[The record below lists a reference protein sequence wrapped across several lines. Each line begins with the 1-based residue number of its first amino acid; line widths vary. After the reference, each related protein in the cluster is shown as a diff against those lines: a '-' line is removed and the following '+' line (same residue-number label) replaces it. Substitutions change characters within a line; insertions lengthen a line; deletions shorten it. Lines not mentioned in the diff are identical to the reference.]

1 MKKILLFT
9 CVIFLSLTTELFAQP
24 INLTTTNILATSADL
39 NWDASPCG
47 GNVTLHYKVL
57 GTSWAGTAVN
67 PALSPFALTGLNP
80 NTSYQWRVKCSGTSN
95 WSSIENFSTG
105 LTGCTDALACNYD
118 SAATIDDG
126 SCTMPGCT
134 NTSAANYD
142 PSAGCDDGSC
152 IIPTIATAFISQPI
166 LCNGGF
172 ATDEMQI
179 DVNQTAPATV
189 YSCVV
194 GQLFSNGYFLSYL
207 STNQTTTASLN
218 LQGFNPNVDYC
229 VRIVDS
235 AAYYSGND
243 IGFGGSAS
251 GTSTV
256 GVYDEFCSINFSEPA
271 QLVATTSVVA
281 SNQCAGDCIAA
292 EDLIISGGTG
302 PFSFTL
308 NGGTPIVLPAGD
320 STYSFTGLCAGTYD
334 IIVTDANGCSTSP
347 STTTFIIAPIASIS
361 PTGSVSV
368 FNLNGYHV
376 SCNGAN
382 DGSITANASGGTGT
396 FTYSIDGINFQSN
409 ALFSG
414 LIAGNYTITYKDAN
428 NCTATE
434 AHTLNEPPALSG
446 TANITQV
453 VDCFGAST
461 GAITFDVD
469 VTQPGVPPYQYS
481 TDNGSNYQS
490 SNVFSNLSGNITYD
504 VMIEDNNG
512 CQYTSSIYLAEPA
525 QIIYSPILS
534 NYNGFEIT
542 CNGAADGSIDFGTP
556 IGGTAPLEYS
566 IDNGS
571 SYLPALIFTSL
582 VAGSYDL
589 IIRDSNLCIEPIT
602 VVLEEPGIF
611 TIPATV
617 TNPISCYED
626 DNGSVTISPANAV
639 GQVTY
644 TFEGTPQ
651 TDSIFTGLEGDITNP
666 TPYVIDATDDN
677 GCIAQ
682 ETVSLSEPTDFVY
695 SPLTSTDEYC
705 LQSNGTASINVT
717 SGGTGG
723 YSYSWN
729 DGQTSATATGLIAGN
744 YHVTVTDGN
753 GCTLIENIYVGTDIG
768 FTVSFTTVEP
778 CLGPN
783 SGSATVF
790 ATGTSP
796 YTYQWLDVNGDTII
810 GATLAT
816 IDNIPVGT
824 YSVVVEDATTCQVTG
839 VLDVNIPAN
848 PIQID
853 SIIIFENSCFGINDA
868 QIEILASGGQ
878 SPYSYSST
886 GGLNIQ
892 INPVFSNLSPGS
904 YTIWAID
911 ANGCYA
917 DSIIPLTY
925 PDQLVIDST
934 VFTNISCF
942 GEDDGAIQDIIFTGG
957 TAPFEYSINGVTFQS
972 YPLFND
978 LEPGW
983 HTVEIFDI
991 NNGVNGITCAT
1002 SDQILITEPTPLNA
1016 TLTPSDW
1023 NNYQVLCNGGHSGY
1037 LDVTASGGTLPYY
1050 TIFNQFYTSPNF
1062 TVNGTT
1068 LDTAFFSLNS
1078 VYIYSWDSNANILDS
1093 TITDSLT
1100 ILHFNDANNPT
1111 NPTDT
1116 LYAFESGFWNMEFD
1130 SVGTIIDSTYLYA
1143 DSTWLLSYYYLSA
1156 IDTAFGANSQ
1166 MTGFPQG
1173 NHTFVVE
1180 DANGCAHTETIM
1192 YNEPTPI
1199 DILFSPTH
1207 VSCVAWSDGAVTA
1220 LVSGGVGT
1228 ATSYT
1233 YLWDNGAT
1241 TYSIDNLSAGTYS
1254 ITVTDIHGCSSLGT
1268 VDIFDNNALS
1278 VGPASVVNVG
1288 CFGECDG
1295 EITLTVNGGVPF
1307 TGSTLYNY
1315 QWNDYLNQTTNPAV
1329 GLCADSVSNTQEYIC
1344 VITDAQGCELIDTVS
1359 ITQNNE
1365 LIVQSEIIDAI
1376 SCFGEADGK
1385 IKATVTGGNPVY
1397 NYTWSNGI
1405 TDLNTN
1411 NITSQLS
1418 GLEVGSYIVEV
1429 EDNNGCK
1436 DTAVIYLYQPDSLQV
1451 TITDI
1456 DIDCFAGGTGSI
1468 EALANGGTPHLGIPP
1483 QYEYT
1488 WLNESGTTISTVM
1501 VDNDMNAEITG
1512 LVPGFYTVKVVDLNG
1527 CTVISESVSITEPS
1541 DGLEMS
1547 VDYFDEACDI
1557 SAYATVYPVGGTPPY
1572 LYDWGTGNGPA
1583 NNSTQNLVA
1592 GSNTA
1597 YTVTLIDD
1605 NDCEITEEIFV
1616 SGYQNVFMPGF
1627 LDAVGPYTIC
1637 LGQDIDIDIDER
1649 EGLTYTWSDGV
1660 ITGDRNIYTD
1670 SILAYDSTITTTY
1683 TLTIKDNANCSQD
1696 VEVVVTYSADVDP
1709 EPLSDP
1715 SVDVGD
1721 FPVVLS
1727 GESIEIYSDN
1737 NNCSEYNWT
1746 WSLDTVSEKSVTVSP
1761 QESGWYYVDVKDFDG
1776 CVGYDS
1782 IYVVVGVKPYEAIT
1796 PNDDGYN
1803 DTWTPLDIVSYKD
1816 ALVQVFNRWGGL
1828 VFESKGGDSYNPW
1841 DGQNQGKELAV
1852 GTYYY
1857 IIDLNTGDAPQ
1868 TGPITIIR

>member
-9 CVIFLSLTTELFAQP
+9 GVIFLSLTTELFAQP

-39 NWDASPCG
+39 NWDASPCS

-57 GTSWAGTAVN
+57 GTNWPGTSVN
-67 PALSPFALTGLNP
+67 PALSPFPLTGLNS

-95 WSSIENFSTG
+95 WSTIENFSTG

-172 ATDEMQI
+172 TTDEMQI

-207 STNQTTTASLN
+207 STNQTTTTSLN

-256 GVYDEFCSINFSEPA
+256 GIYDEFCSINFSEPA
-271 QLVATTSVVA
+271 LLVATTSVVA
-281 SNQCAGDCIAA
+281 SNQCADDCIAA

-302 PFSFTL
+302 PFSFSV

-334 IIVTDANGCSTSP
+334 IIVTDANGCATSP
-347 STTTFIIAPIASIS
+347 STTTFNIS
-361 PTGSVSV
+361 PISPIVPAGFMSTP
-368 FNLNGYHV
+368 NLNYNLDCFGDN
-376 SCNGAN
+376 NGT
-382 DGSITANASGGTGT
+382 ITANASGGTGT
-396 FTYSIDGINFQSN
+396 FTYSIDGITFQSN

-414 LIAGNYTITYKDAN
+414 LSAGTDTITYKDAN
-428 NCTATE
+428 GCIETE
-434 AHTLNEPPALSG
+434 QLTLNEPPNLSG
-446 TANITQV
+446 IANITQV

-461 GAITFDVD
+461 GEITFDVD

-481 TDNGSNYQS
+481 IDNGSNYQL
-490 SNVFSNLSGNITYD
+490 SNVFSNLTGNITYD

-512 CQYTSSIYLAEPA
+512 CQYTSSIDLAEPA
-525 QIIYSPILS
+525 QIIYLPILS

-677 GCIAQ
+677 GCIVQ
-682 ETVSLSEPTDFVY
+682 DSISLSEPTIFTFTTNSSLD
-695 SPLTSTDEYC
+695 YC
-705 LQSNGTASINVT
+705 IQSNGTAEINVT
-717 SGGTGG
+717 GGGTGIG
-723 YSYSWN
+723 TYSYLWS
-729 DGQTSATATGLIAGN
+729 DGQTTALADSLASGI
-744 YHVTVTDGN
+744 YSVIVTDTN
-753 GCTLIENIYVGTDIG
+753 LCTFSASDTVAEDLG
-768 FTVSFTTVEP
+768 FTISFSTVDP

-783 SGSATVF
+783 SGSATVS

-796 YTYQWLDVNGDTII
+796 YTYQWLDINGDTII
-810 GATLAT
+810 GETLAT
-816 IDNIPVGT
+816 IDSISVGT
-824 YSVVVEDATTCQVTG
+824 YSVLVKDNTTCVVTG
-839 VLDVNIPAN
+839 TVAIIAPVN

-853 SIIIFENSCFGINDA
+853 SLIIIENSCFGINDA

-878 SPYSYSST
+878 SPYSYSNT

-892 INPVFSNLSPGS
+892 TNPVFSNLSPGS
-904 YTIWAID
+904 FTIWAID
-911 ANGCYA
+911 ANGCFA
-917 DSIIPLTY
+917 DSIIQLTY

-957 TAPFEYSINGVTFQS
+957 TAPFEYTIDGGVPPQS

-983 HTVEIFDI
+983 HTVEIVDI
-991 NNGVNGITCAT
+991 NNGVNGITCET
-1002 SDQILITEPTPLNA
+1002 SDLIYISEPTLLNA
-1016 TLTPSDW
+1016 VLTPSDW
-1023 NNYQVLCNGGHSGY
+1023 NNYQVLCNGGNSGY
-1037 LDVTASGGTLPYY
+1037 LDVTASGGTWPYY
-1050 TIFNQFYTSPNF
+1050 TIYN
-1062 TVNGTT
+1062 
-1068 LDTAFFSLNS
+1068 
-1078 VYIYSWDSNANILDS
+1078 
-1093 TITDSLT
+1093 
-1100 ILHFNDANNPT
+1100 
-1111 NPTDT
+1111 TDT
-1116 LYAFESGFWNMEFD
+1116 TFG
-1130 SVGTIIDSTYLYA
+1130 
-1143 DSTWLLSYYYLSA
+1143 SA
-1156 IDTAFGANSQ
+1156 SQ
-1166 MTGFPQG
+1166 ITGLDAG

-1192 YNEPTPI
+1192 YNEPAPI
-1199 DILFSPTH
+1199 DISFSPTH
-1207 VSCVAWSDGAVTA
+1207 VSCVAWSNGAATA
-1220 LVSGGVGT
+1220 IVSGGVGT

-1233 YLWDNGAT
+1233 YQWSDANGIITGAT
-1241 TYSIDNLSAGTYS
+1241 TYSIDNLSAGTYP
-1254 ITVTDIHGCSSLGT
+1254 ITVTDIHGCSSLGS

-1278 VGPASVVNVG
+1278 LSPATVTNEG
-1288 CFGECDG
+1288 CYGECDG
-1295 EITLTVNGGVPF
+1295 EILLNVSGGVPF
-1307 TGSTLYNY
+1307 TPPVPTLNTLYNY
-1315 QWNDYLNQTTNPAV
+1315 QWNDYLSQTTNPAV
-1329 GLCADSVSNTQEYIC
+1329 GLCVDSVTLLTEYIC

-1411 NITSQLS
+1411 NITSQIF

-1429 EDNNGCK
+1429 EDANGCK
-1436 DTAVIYLYQPDSLQV
+1436 DTAAIYLYQPDSLQV

-1468 EALANGGTPHLGIPP
+1468 EALANGGTPFLGIPP

-1488 WLNESGTTISTVM
+1488 WLNESGAIISTVM

-1616 SGYQNVFMPGF
+1616 TGYQNVFMPGF

-1649 EGLTYTWSDGV
+1649 DGLTYTWSDGV
-1660 ITGDRNIYTD
+1660 LAGDRNIYTD
-1670 SILAYDSTITTTY
+1670 TILAFGQTITTTY
-1683 TLTIKDNANCSQD
+1683 TLTIQDNANCSQD

-1709 EPLSDP
+1709 EPASFP
-1715 SVDVGD
+1715 GVEYGD
-1721 FPVVLS
+1721 FPVVLAGDPIDLFS
-1727 GESIEIYSDN
+1727 NNDDIEEYS
-1737 NNCSEYNWT
+1737 WF
-1746 WSLDTVSEKSVTVSP
+1746 WHKDTVVSVSAEITDSP
-1761 QESGWYYVDVKDFDG
+1761 ANSGWYYLLVEDFNG
-1776 CVGYDS
+1776 CLGYDS

-1796 PNDDGYN
+1796 PNGDGYN
-1803 DTWTPLDIVSYKD
+1803 DTWTPLDIESYENS
-1816 ALVQVFNRWGGL
+1816 LVQVFNRWGGL
-1828 VFESKGGDSYNPW
+1828 VFESKGGDSYTNPW
-1841 DGQNQGKELAV
+1841 DGTNEGKELAV

>member
-67 PALSPFALTGLNP
+67 PALSPFALTGLNT

-172 ATDEMQI
+172 TTDEMQI

-194 GQLFSNGYFLSYL
+194 GQLFPSGYFLSYL
-207 STNQTTTASLN
+207 TTNQTTTTSLN

-302 PFSFTL
+302 PFSFSV
-308 NGGTPIVLPAGD
+308 NGAASINLAAGD
-320 STYSFTGLCAGTYD
+320 STYSFTGLCAGQYD
-334 IIVTDANGCSTSP
+334 IVVTDANGCSTSP

-382 DGSITANASGGTGT
+382 DGSITASASGGTGI

-414 LIAGNYTITYKDAN
+414 LSAGTYTITYKDAN
-428 NCTATE
+428 ECIATE
-434 AHTLNEPPALSG
+434 QLTLNEPPNLSG
-446 TANITQV
+446 IANITQV

-461 GAITFDVD
+461 GEITFDVD

-481 TDNGSNYQS
+481 IDNGSNYQL
-490 SNVFSNLSGNITYD
+490 SNVFSNLTGNITYD

-512 CQYTSSIYLAEPA
+512 CQYTSSIDLAEPA

-534 NYNGFEIT
+534 DNNGYEIT
-542 CNGAADGSIDFGTP
+542 CNGAADGSIDFGIP
-556 IGGTAPLEYS
+556 IGGTPPLEYS

-571 SYLPALIFTSL
+571 SYLPASIFTSL

-644 TFEGTPQ
+644 TFEGTQQ
-651 TDSIFTGLEGDITNP
+651 TDSIFAGLEGDITNP

-677 GCIAQ
+677 GCIVQ
-682 ETVSLSEPTDFVY
+682 DSVSLSEPTIFTFTTNSSLD
-695 SPLTSTDEYC
+695 YC
-705 LQSNGTASINVT
+705 IQSNGTAEINVT
-717 SGGTGG
+717 GGGTGIG
-723 YSYSWN
+723 TYSYLWS
-729 DGQTSATATGLIAGN
+729 DGQTTAVADSLASGI
-744 YHVTVTDGN
+744 YSVIVTDAN
-753 GCTLIENIYVGTDIG
+753 LCTLSASDTVAEDLG
-768 FTVSFTTVEP
+768 FTISFSTVDP

-783 SGSATVF
+783 SGSATVS

-796 YTYQWLDVNGDTII
+796 YTYQWLDINGDTII
-810 GATLAT
+810 GETLAT
-816 IDNIPVGT
+816 IDSISVGT
-824 YSVVVEDATTCQVTG
+824 YSVLVKDNTTCVVTG
-839 VLDVNIPAN
+839 TVDIIVPVN

-853 SIIIFENSCFGINDA
+853 SLIIIENSCFGINDA

-878 SPYSYSST
+878 SPYSYSNT

-892 INPVFSNLSPGS
+892 TNPVFSNLSPGS

-911 ANGCYA
+911 ANGCLA

-942 GEDDGAIQDIIFTGG
+942 GQNDGTIQDIIFTGG

-1002 SDQILITEPTPLNA
+1002 SDQILITEPTPLNV

-1023 NNYQVLCNGGHSGY
+1023 NNYQVLCNGGNSGY

-1050 TIFNQFYTSPNF
+1050 TIYN
-1062 TVNGTT
+1062 
-1068 LDTAFFSLNS
+1068 
-1078 VYIYSWDSNANILDS
+1078 
-1093 TITDSLT
+1093 
-1100 ILHFNDANNPT
+1100 
-1111 NPTDT
+1111 TDT
-1116 LYAFESGFWNMEFD
+1116 TFG
-1130 SVGTIIDSTYLYA
+1130 
-1143 DSTWLLSYYYLSA
+1143 SA
-1156 IDTAFGANSQ
+1156 SQ
-1166 MTGFPQG
+1166 ITGLHAG

-1192 YNEPTPI
+1192 YNEPAPI
-1199 DILFSPTH
+1199 DISFSPTH
-1207 VSCVAWSDGAVTA
+1207 VSCVAWSNGAATA
-1220 LVSGGVGT
+1220 IVSGGVGT

-1241 TYSIDNLSAGTYS
+1241 TYSIDGLSAGNYN
-1254 ITVTDIHGCSSLGT
+1254 IEVTDIHGCSSLGS

-1278 VGPASVVNVG
+1278 VAPASVTNVG
-1288 CFGECDG
+1288 CYGECDG
-1295 EITLTVNGGVPF
+1295 EIILNVSGGIQF

-1315 QWNDYLNQTTNPAV
+1315 QWNDYLNQATNPAV
-1329 GLCADSVSNTQEYIC
+1329 GLCADSTSNTAEYIC

-1385 IKATVTGGNPVY
+1385 IKATILGGTPVY
-1397 NYTWSNGI
+1397 NYTWSSGF
-1405 TDLNTN
+1405 TDLN
-1411 NITSQLS
+1411 
-1418 GLEVGSYIVEV
+1418 
-1429 EDNNGCK
+1429 
-1436 DTAVIYLYQPDSLQV
+1436 
-1451 TITDI
+1451 
-1456 DIDCFAGGTGSI
+1456 
-1468 EALANGGTPHLGIPP
+1468 
-1483 QYEYT
+1483 
-1488 WLNESGTTISTVM
+1488 
-1501 VDNDMNAEITG
+1501 
-1512 LVPGFYTVKVVDLNG
+1512 
-1527 CTVISESVSITEPS
+1527 
-1541 DGLEMS
+1541 
-1547 VDYFDEACDI
+1547 
-1557 SAYATVYPVGGTPPY
+1557 
-1572 LYDWGTGNGPA
+1572 
-1583 NNSTQNLVA
+1583 
-1592 GSNTA
+1592 
-1597 YTVTLIDD
+1597 
-1605 NDCEITEEIFV
+1605 
-1616 SGYQNVFMPGF
+1616 
-1627 LDAVGPYTIC
+1627 
-1637 LGQDIDIDIDER
+1637 
-1649 EGLTYTWSDGV
+1649 
-1660 ITGDRNIYTD
+1660 
-1670 SILAYDSTITTTY
+1670 
-1683 TLTIKDNANCSQD
+1683 
-1696 VEVVVTYSADVDP
+1696 
-1709 EPLSDP
+1709 
-1715 SVDVGD
+1715 
-1721 FPVVLS
+1721 
-1727 GESIEIYSDN
+1727 
-1737 NNCSEYNWT
+1737 
-1746 WSLDTVSEKSVTVSP
+1746 
-1761 QESGWYYVDVKDFDG
+1761 
-1776 CVGYDS
+1776 
-1782 IYVVVGVKPYEAIT
+1782 
-1796 PNDDGYN
+1796 
-1803 DTWTPLDIVSYKD
+1803 
-1816 ALVQVFNRWGGL
+1816 
-1828 VFESKGGDSYNPW
+1828 
-1841 DGQNQGKELAV
+1841 
-1852 GTYYY
+1852 
-1857 IIDLNTGDAPQ
+1857 
-1868 TGPITIIR
+1868 

>member
-1 MKKILLFT
+1 MKRILLFT
-9 CVIFLSLTTELFAQP
+9 SVIFLSLTTELFAQHP
-24 INLTTTNILATSADL
+24 TNLQASNITNTSVDL
-39 NWDASPCG
+39 SFDASICSGQVNLKYRITGAATWEPTIN
-47 GNVTLHYKVL
+47 NVSSPYLLSGLVT
-57 GTSWAGTAVN
+57 GTNYEWT
-67 PALSPFALTGLNP
+67 
-80 NTSYQWRVKCSGTSN
+80 VKCSGVSGWQSN
-95 WSSIENFSTG
+95 AAFLTTAPSI
-105 LTGCTDALACNYD
+105 D
-118 SAATIDDG
+118 
-126 SCTMPGCT
+126 
-134 NTSAANYD
+134 
-142 PSAGCDDGSC
+142 
-152 IIPTIATAFISQPI
+152 TAFISQPI

-172 ATDEMQI
+172 STDEMQI
-179 DVNQTAPATV
+179 EVNQTTPATV
-189 YSCVV
+189 YSCVI
-194 GQLFSNGYFLSYL
+194 GQLFNNGYFLSYI
-207 STNQTTTASLN
+207 STNLTTSSTLN
-218 LQGFNPNVDYC
+218 ITGFNPNVDYV
-229 VRIVDS
+229 VRLVDS
-235 AAYYSGND
+235 VAYYNGN
-243 IGFGGSAS
+243 GGSGS
-251 GTSTV
+251 GSSTV
-256 GVYDEFCSINFSEPA
+256 GIYDEFGPINFSEPA
-271 QLVATTSVVA
+271 ELVATTSVVA

-292 EDLIISGGTG
+292 EDLTISGGTG

-320 STYSFTGLCAGTYD
+320 STYSFTGLCAGQYD
-334 IIVTDANGCSTSP
+334 IVVTDANGCSTSP
-347 STTTFIIAPIASIS
+347 STTTFIISPIS
-361 PTGSVSV
+361 PIVPAGSVSV
-368 FNLNGYHV
+368 FNLNGFNV
-376 SCNGAN
+376 SCNGEN

-396 FTYSIDGINFQSN
+396 FTYSIDAINFQSN
-409 ALFSG
+409 ALFPG

-453 VDCFGAST
+453 VDCFWAST

-469 VTQPGVPPYQYS
+469 VTQPGVPSYQYS
-481 TDNGSNYQS
+481 IDNGSNYQS
-490 SNVFSNLSGNITYD
+490 SEVFSNLPGNITYN

-525 QIIYSPILS
+525 QIIYSPVLS
-534 NYNGFEIT
+534 DNNGYEIT
-542 CNGAADGSIDFGTP
+542 CNGEADGSIDFGIP

-571 SYLPALIFTSL
+571 NYSSATLFTSL

-589 IIRDSNLCIEPIT
+589 IIRDANLCTEPIT
-602 VVLEEPGIF
+602 VVLDEPGIF

-617 TNPISCYED
+617 TNPISCFED
-626 DNGSVTISPANAV
+626 CNGAVAINPANAV
-639 GQVTY
+639 GIVVY
-644 TFEGTPQ
+644 TLDAGAQQTTP
-651 TDSIFTGLEGDITNP
+651 SYSGLCGDITNP

-682 ETVSLSEPTDFVY
+682 EIVSLSEPTDFVY

-705 LQSNGTASINVT
+705 LQSNGTALINVT

-744 YHVTVTDGN
+744 YHVTVSDGN
-753 GCTLIENIYVGTDIG
+753 GCILIENISVGTDIG

-790 ATGTSP
+790 ATGMTP
-796 YTYQWLDVNGDTII
+796 YTYQWSDANGII
-810 GATLAT
+810 AGATSST
-816 IDNIPVGT
+816 ISNIPIGT
-824 YSVVVEDATTCQVTG
+824 YSVVVEDATTCQITG
-839 VLDVNIPAN
+839 AVDVNTPAN

-853 SIIIFENSCFGINDA
+853 SLIIIGNSCFGINDA

-878 SPYSYSST
+878 SPYTYSNT
-886 GGLNIQ
+886 GGLNTQ
-892 INPVFSNLSPGS
+892 TNPVFSNLSPGS
-904 YTIWAID
+904 YTIHAID

-917 DSIIPLTY
+917 DSIITLTY

-934 VFTNISCF
+934 VFTHISCF

-1002 SDQILITEPTPLNA
+1002 SDQIFINEPTPLNA

-1023 NNYQVLCNGGHSGY
+1023 NNYQVLCNGGNSGY

-1050 TIFNQFYTSPNF
+1050 TIYN
-1062 TVNGTT
+1062 
-1068 LDTAFFSLNS
+1068 
-1078 VYIYSWDSNANILDS
+1078 
-1093 TITDSLT
+1093 
-1100 ILHFNDANNPT
+1100 
-1111 NPTDT
+1111 
-1116 LYAFESGFWNMEFD
+1116 
-1130 SVGTIIDSTYLYA
+1130 
-1143 DSTWLLSYYYLSA
+1143 
-1156 IDTAFGANSQ
+1156 IDTTFGSASQ
-1166 MTGFPQG
+1166 ITGLGAG

-1192 YNEPTPI
+1192 YNEPDPI
-1199 DILFSPTH
+1199 DISFSPTH
-1207 VSCVAWSDGAVTA
+1207 VSCVAWSDGAATA
-1220 LVSGGVGT
+1220 IVSGGVGT

-1233 YLWDNGAT
+1233 YLWNTGAT
-1241 TYSIDNLSAGTYS
+1241 TYSIDNLSAGYYS
-1254 ITVTDIHGCSSLGT
+1254 IIVSDIHGCSSLDSVY
-1268 VDIFDNNALS
+1268 VDSDSALS
-1278 VGPASVVNVG
+1278 LSPAIIMDAG

-1307 TGSTLYNY
+1307 TGSTPYNY

-1329 GLCADSVSNTQEYIC
+1329 GLCVDSTSNNTEYTCI
-1344 VITDAQGCELIDTVS
+1344 ITDAQGCELIFTDSVQ
-1359 ITQNNE
+1359 QNPE
-1365 LIVQSEIIDAI
+1365 LTVQSEIIDAI

-1411 NITSQLS
+1411 NITSQIF
-1418 GLEVGSYIVEV
+1418 GIEVGSYIVEV
-1429 EDNNGCK
+1429 EDANGCK
-1436 DTAVIYLYQPDSLQV
+1436 DTAAIYLYQPDSLQV

-1468 EALANGGTPHLGIPP
+1468 EALANGGTPFLGIPP

-1488 WLNESGTTISTVM
+1488 WLNESGAIISTVM

-1512 LVPGFYTVKVVDLNG
+1512 LVPGFYKVKVVDLNG

-1583 NNSTQNLVA
+1583 NNSTQNLDA

-1597 YTVTLIDD
+1597 YTITLIDD
-1605 NDCEITEEIFV
+1605 NDCEISEDIIV
-1616 SGYQNVFMPGF
+1616 DGYQNVFMPGF
-1627 LDAVGPYTIC
+1627 LDAIEPDTIC

-1649 EGLTYTWSDGV
+1649 DGLTYTWSDGV
-1660 ITGDRNIYTD
+1660 LGGDRNIYTD
-1670 SILAYDSTITTTY
+1670 TILAYDSTITITY
-1683 TLTIKDNANCSQD
+1683 TLTIQDNANCSQD

-1709 EPLSDP
+1709 EPASNP
-1715 SVDVGD
+1715 GVEHGKY
-1721 FPVVLS
+1721 PVVVS
-1727 GESIEIYSDN
+1727 GESIMIYSDN
-1737 NNCSEYNWT
+1737 NNCAEWT
-1746 WSLDTVSEKSVTVSP
+1746 WAWSVDTINQQLVTVSP

-1796 PNDDGYN
+1796 PNGDEKN
-1803 DTWTPLDIVSYKD
+1803 DTWTPLDIGSYENS
-1816 ALVQVFNRWGGL
+1816 LVQVFNRWGGL
-1828 VFESKGGDSYNPW
+1828 VFESAGGTSYQPW
-1841 DGQNQGKELAV
+1841 DGTNPSPNGKELAV

>member
-1 MKKILLFT
+1 MKRILLFT
-9 CVIFLSLTTELFAQP
+9 SVIFLSLSTELFAQHP
-24 INLTTTNILATSADL
+24 TNLQASNITNTSVDL
-39 NWDASPCG
+39 SFDASMCSGQVNLKYRITGAATWEPTINNISSPYLLSG
-47 GNVTLHYKVL
+47 LVP
-57 GTSWAGTAVN
+57 GTNYEWT
-67 PALSPFALTGLNP
+67 
-80 NTSYQWRVKCSGTSN
+80 VKCSGISGWQSN
-95 WSSIENFSTG
+95 AAFLTTAPSI
-105 LTGCTDALACNYD
+105 D
-118 SAATIDDG
+118 
-126 SCTMPGCT
+126 
-134 NTSAANYD
+134 
-142 PSAGCDDGSC
+142 
-152 IIPTIATAFISQPI
+152 TAFISQPI

-172 ATDEMQI
+172 ATDAMQI
-179 DVNQTAPATV
+179 NVNQTSPVTTYKCLV
-189 YSCVV
+189 
-194 GQLFSNGYFLSYL
+194 GYFSGTFFISYDVTGL
-207 STNQTTTASLN
+207 TTVTTLIRT
-218 LQGFNPNVDYC
+218 GFLPNVDYFT
-229 VRIVDS
+229 RIVDS
-235 AAYYSGND
+235 AAYYNGN
-243 IGFGGSAS
+243 GGSGS

-256 GVYDEFCSINFSEPA
+256 GIYDEFGPINFSEPA

-292 EDLIISGGTG
+292 EDLTISGGTG

-347 STTTFIIAPIASIS
+347 STTTFIIAPIS
-361 PTGSVSV
+361 PIVPAGSVSV

-469 VTQPGVPPYQYS
+469 VTQPGVPAYQYS

-525 QIIYSPILS
+525 QIIYSPVLS
-534 NYNGFEIT
+534 DYNGSEVS
-542 CNGAADGSIDFGTP
+542 CNGNSDGSIDFGIP

-571 SYLPALIFTSL
+571 NYFPAPFFNLLI
-582 VAGSYDL
+582 AGSYDL
-589 IIRDSNLCIEPIT
+589 IIRDANLCTEPIT

-617 TNPISCYED
+617 TNPISCFED
-626 DNGSVTISPANAV
+626 CNGTVAINPANAV
-639 GQVTY
+639 GIVVY
-644 TFEGTPQ
+644 TLDAGAQQTTP
-651 TDSIFTGLEGDITNP
+651 SYSGLCGDITNP

-723 YSYSWN
+723 YLYSWN

-753 GCTLIENIYVGTDIG
+753 GCTLIENISVGTDIG

-783 SGSATVF
+783 SGSAAVF
-790 ATGTSP
+790 ATGMTP
-796 YTYQWLDVNGDTII
+796 YTYQWSDANGII
-810 GATLAT
+810 AGATSST
-816 IDNIPVGT
+816 ISNIPIGT
-824 YSVVVEDATTCQVTG
+824 YSVVVEDATTCQITG
-839 VLDVNIPAN
+839 TVDVNAPAN

-853 SIIIFENSCFGINDA
+853 SLIIIGNSCFGINDA
-868 QIEILASGGQ
+868 QVEILTSGGQ
-878 SPYSYSST
+878 SPYSYSNT
-886 GGLNIQ
+886 GGLNTQ
-892 INPVFSNLSPGS
+892 TNPVFSNLSPGL
-904 YTIWAID
+904 YTIHAID

-917 DSIIPLTY
+917 DSIITLTY

-934 VFTNISCF
+934 VFTHISCF

-1002 SDQILITEPTPLNA
+1002 SDQIFINEPTPLNA

-1023 NNYQVLCNGGHSGY
+1023 NNYQVLCNGGNSGY

-1050 TIFNQFYTSPNF
+1050 TIYN
-1062 TVNGTT
+1062 
-1068 LDTAFFSLNS
+1068 
-1078 VYIYSWDSNANILDS
+1078 
-1093 TITDSLT
+1093 
-1100 ILHFNDANNPT
+1100 
-1111 NPTDT
+1111 TDT
-1116 LYAFESGFWNMEFD
+1116 TFG
-1130 SVGTIIDSTYLYA
+1130 
-1143 DSTWLLSYYYLSA
+1143 SA
-1156 IDTAFGANSQ
+1156 SQ
-1166 MTGFPQG
+1166 LTGLDAG
-1173 NHTFVVE
+1173 NHTFIIE
-1180 DANGCAHTETIM
+1180 DANGCNYTETIM
-1192 YNEPTPI
+1192 YNEPSPI
-1199 DILFSPTH
+1199 DIIFSTTD
-1207 VSCVAWSDGAVTA
+1207 VSCVAWSDGAATA
-1220 LVSGGVGT
+1220 IVSGGVGT

-1241 TYSIDNLSAGTYS
+1241 TYSIDNLSAGTYT
-1254 ITVTDIHGCSSLGT
+1254 ITVTDIHGCSSLGS

-1278 VGPASVVNVG
+1278 VAPASVTNVG
-1288 CFGECDG
+1288 CYGECDG
-1295 EITLTVNGGVPF
+1295 EIMLNVSGGVQF
-1307 TGSTLYNY
+1307 TGTTLYNY

-1329 GLCADSVSNTQEYIC
+1329 GLCADSTSNTAEYIC

-1411 NITSQLS
+1411 NITSQIF

-1429 EDNNGCK
+1429 EDANGCK
-1436 DTAVIYLYQPDSLQV
+1436 DTAAIYLYQPDSLQV

-1468 EALANGGTPHLGIPP
+1468 EALANGGTPFLGIPP

-1488 WLNESGTTISTVM
+1488 WLNESGAIISTVM
-1501 VDNDMNAEITG
+1501 VDNDMNSEITG
-1512 LVPGFYTVKVVDLNG
+1512 LMPGFYTVKVVDLNG

-1572 LYDWGTGNGPA
+1572 SYDWTTYGPTT
-1583 NNSTQNLVA
+1583 NSTQLLDA

-1605 NDCEITEEIFV
+1605 NDCEISEDIIV
-1616 SGYQNVFMPGF
+1616 DGYQNVFMPGF
-1627 LDAVGPYTIC
+1627 LDVVGPYTIC
-1637 LGQDIDIDIDER
+1637 LGKDIDIDIDER
-1649 EGLTYTWSDGV
+1649 DGLTYTWSDGV
-1660 ITGDRNIYTD
+1660 LGGDRNIYTD
-1670 SILAYDSTITTTY
+1670 TILAFGQTITTTY
-1683 TLTIKDNANCSQD
+1683 TLTIQDNANCSQD

-1709 EPLSDP
+1709 EPASYP
-1715 SVDVGD
+1715 GVDVGD

-1746 WSLDTVSEKSVTVSP
+1746 WSLGAVSEWKFTVSP
-1761 QESGWYYVDVKDFDG
+1761 QESGWYYVDVDSSG

-1796 PNDDGYN
+1796 PNGDGYN
-1803 DTWTPLDIVSYKD
+1803 DTWTPLDIASYKD

-1828 VFESKGGDSYNPW
+1828 VFESKGGDSYTPW
-1841 DGQNQGKELAV
+1841 DGTNESKELAV

-1857 IIDLNTGDAPQ
+1857 IIDLNTGDEPQ

>member
-67 PALSPFALTGLNP
+67 PALSPFPLTGLNP

-95 WSSIENFSTG
+95 WSTIENFSTG

-347 STTTFIIAPIASIS
+347 STTTFIIAPIAPIV
-361 PTGSVSV
+361 PAGSVSV

-525 QIIYSPILS
+525 QIIYSPVLS
-534 NYNGFEIT
+534 NYNGHEIT
-542 CNGAADGSIDFGTP
+542 CNGAADGSIDFGIP

-571 SYLPALIFTSL
+571 NYSSASIFTSL

-589 IIRDSNLCIEPIT
+589 IIRDSNLCTEPIP
-602 VVLEEPGIF
+602 VVLDEPGIF

-617 TNPISCYED
+617 TNPISCFED
-626 DNGSVTISPANAV
+626 CNGTVAINPANAV
-639 GQVTY
+639 GIVVY
-644 TFEGTPQ
+644 TLDAGAQQTTP
-651 TDSIFTGLEGDITNP
+651 SYTGLCGDITNP

-790 ATGTSP
+790 ATGMTP
-796 YTYQWLDVNGDTII
+796 YTYQWSDANGII
-810 GATLAT
+810 AGATSAT
-816 IDNIPVGT
+816 ISNIPIGT
-824 YSVVVEDATTCQVTG
+824 YSVVVEDATTCQITG
-839 VLDVNIPAN
+839 TVDVNVPVD

-853 SIIIFENSCFGINDA
+853 SLIIIGNSCFGINDA
-868 QIEILASGGQ
+868 QIEVLSIGGEGPYLYSITGFPPQ
-878 SPYSYSST
+878 S
-886 GGLNIQ
+886 
-892 INPVFSNLSPGS
+892 NPVFSNLSPNT
-904 YTIWAID
+904 YTIQAID

-917 DSIIPLTY
+917 DSIIILSY
-925 PDQLVIDST
+925 PGQLVIDST
-934 VFTNISCF
+934 VFTHISCF

-1002 SDQILITEPTPLNA
+1002 SDQIFINEPTPLNA

-1023 NNYQVLCNGGHSGY
+1023 NNYQVLCNGGNSGY

-1050 TIFNQFYTSPNF
+1050 TIYN
-1062 TVNGTT
+1062 
-1068 LDTAFFSLNS
+1068 
-1078 VYIYSWDSNANILDS
+1078 
-1093 TITDSLT
+1093 
-1100 ILHFNDANNPT
+1100 
-1111 NPTDT
+1111 
-1116 LYAFESGFWNMEFD
+1116 
-1130 SVGTIIDSTYLYA
+1130 
-1143 DSTWLLSYYYLSA
+1143 
-1156 IDTAFGANSQ
+1156 IDTTFGSTSQ
-1166 MTGFPQG
+1166 LTGLDAG

-1192 YNEPTPI
+1192 YNEPAPI
-1199 DILFSPTH
+1199 DISFSPTH
-1207 VSCVAWSDGAVTA
+1207 VSCVAWSNGAATA
-1220 LVSGGVGT
+1220 IVSGGVGT

-1241 TYSIDNLSAGTYS
+1241 TYSIDGLSAGNYNIEVTDVHGC
-1254 ITVTDIHGCSSLGT
+1254 INDETVTIN
-1268 VDIFDNNALS
+1268 DNNALS
-1278 VGPASVVNVG
+1278 VSNASVTNVG
-1288 CFGECDG
+1288 CYGECDG
-1295 EITLTVNGGVPF
+1295 EIMLNVSGGIQF

-1315 QWNDYLNQTTNPAV
+1315 QWNDYLSQTTNPAV
-1329 GLCADSVSNTQEYIC
+1329 GLCADSTSNTAEYIC

-1411 NITSQLS
+1411 NITSQIS

-1512 LVPGFYTVKVVDLNG
+1512 LEPGFYTVKVVDLNG

-1616 SGYQNVFMPGF
+1616 TGYQNVFMPGF

-1649 EGLTYTWSDGV
+1649 DGLTYTWSDGV
-1660 ITGDRNIYTD
+1660 LAGDRNIYTD
-1670 SILAYDSTITTTY
+1670 TILAFGQTITTTY
-1683 TLTIKDNANCSQD
+1683 TLTIQDNANCSQD

-1709 EPLSDP
+1709 QPASYP
-1715 SVDVGD
+1715 GVDVGD

-1776 CVGYDS
+1776 CLGYDS

-1796 PNDDGYN
+1796 PNGDGYN
-1803 DTWTPLDIVSYKD
+1803 DTWTPLDIASYKD

-1828 VFESKGGDSYNPW
+1828 VFESKGGDSYSPW
-1841 DGQNQGKELAV
+1841 DGTNEGKELAV

-1857 IIDLNTGDAPQ
+1857 IIDLNTGDEPQ
-1868 TGPITIIR
+1868 AGPITIIR

>member
-1 MKKILLFT
+1 MKRILLFT
-9 CVIFLSLTTELFAQP
+9 SVIFLSLTTELFAQHP
-24 INLTTTNILATSADL
+24 TNLQAGNIT
-39 NWDASPCG
+39 
-47 GNVTLHYKVL
+47 
-57 GTSWAGTAVN
+57 
-67 PALSPFALTGLNP
+67 
-80 NTSYQWRVKCSGTSN
+80 NTSVDLSFDSSTCPGQVNLKYRMSGATTWEPNINNVSSPYLLSGLVPGTNYEWTVKCSGITGWQSPAAFLTTAP
-95 WSSIENFSTG
+95 SI
-105 LTGCTDALACNYD
+105 D
-118 SAATIDDG
+118 
-126 SCTMPGCT
+126 
-134 NTSAANYD
+134 
-142 PSAGCDDGSC
+142 
-152 IIPTIATAFISQPI
+152 TAFISQPI

-172 ATDEMQI
+172 STDEMQI
-179 DVNQTAPATV
+179 DVNQTSPATT
-189 YSCVV
+189 YSCII
-194 GQLFSNGYFLSYL
+194 GYYAGTFFISYL
-207 STNQTTTASLN
+207 STNQTNAASLN
-218 LQGFNPNVDYC
+218 LLGFNPNVDYC
-229 VRIVDS
+229 VRLVDS
-235 AAYYSGND
+235 AAYYSGN
-243 IGFGGSAS
+243 GGSSS

-256 GVYDEFCSINFSEPA
+256 GVYDEFCSVNFSEPA

-281 SNQCAGDCIAA
+281 SNQCNGDCIAA
-292 EDLIISGGTG
+292 EDLTISGGTG

-308 NGGTPIVLPAGD
+308 NGGVPINLPAGD
-320 STYSFTGLCAGTYD
+320 STYSFTGLCAGQYD
-334 IIVTDANGCSTSP
+334 IVVTDANGCSTTP
-347 STTTFIIAPIASIS
+347 PTTTFIIAPISSIVPAGS
-361 PTGSVSV
+361 PSV
-368 FNLNGYHV
+368 FNLNGYNI

-382 DGSITANASGGTGT
+382 DGSITAIASGGTGT

-469 VTQPGVPPYQYS
+469 VTQPGVPAYQYS

-512 CQYTSSIYLAEPA
+512 CQYTSSIYLTEPA
-525 QIIYSPILS
+525 QIIYSPVLS
-534 NYNGFEIT
+534 DNNGYEIT
-542 CNGAADGSIDFGTP
+542 CNGEADGSIDFGIP

-571 SYLPALIFTSL
+571 NYSSVSIFTSL
-582 VAGSYDL
+582 VVGSYDL
-589 IIRDSNLCIEPIT
+589 IIRDANLCTEPIT
-602 VVLEEPGIF
+602 VVLDEPGIF

-617 TNPISCYED
+617 TNPISCFED
-626 DNGSVTISPANAV
+626 CNGTVAINPANAV
-639 GQVTY
+639 GIVVY
-644 TFEGTPQ
+644 TLDAGAQQTTP
-651 TDSIFTGLEGDITNP
+651 SFTGLCGDITNP

-717 SGGTGG
+717 AGGTGG
-723 YSYSWN
+723 YLYSWN
-729 DGQTSATATGLIAGN
+729 DGQTSSTATGLIAGN

-753 GCTLIENIYVGTDIG
+753 GCTLIENISVANDIG

-790 ATGTSP
+790 PTGAP
-796 YTYQWLDVNGDTII
+796 PFTYQWSDANGII
-810 GATLAT
+810 AGATSAT
-816 IDNIPVGT
+816 ISNIPIGT
-824 YSVVVEDATTCQVTG
+824 YSVVVEDATTCQLTG
-839 VLDVNIPAN
+839 TVDVNNPVN

-853 SIIIFENSCFGINDA
+853 SLIIIGNSCFGINDA
-868 QIEILASGGQ
+868 QIEIIASGGQ
-878 SPYSYSST
+878 SPYSHSNT
-886 GGLNIQ
+886 GGLNTQ
-892 INPVFSNLSPGS
+892 TNPVFSNLSPGS
-904 YTIWAID
+904 YMIHAID

-917 DSIIPLTY
+917 DSFITLTY

-934 VFTNISCF
+934 VFTHISCF

-972 YPLFND
+972 YPLFTD

-1002 SDQILITEPTPLNA
+1002 SDQIFINEPTPLNA

-1023 NNYQVLCNGGHSGY
+1023 NNYQVLCNGGNSGY

-1050 TIFNQFYTSPNF
+1050 TIYN
-1062 TVNGTT
+1062 
-1068 LDTAFFSLNS
+1068 
-1078 VYIYSWDSNANILDS
+1078 
-1093 TITDSLT
+1093 
-1100 ILHFNDANNPT
+1100 
-1111 NPTDT
+1111 
-1116 LYAFESGFWNMEFD
+1116 
-1130 SVGTIIDSTYLYA
+1130 
-1143 DSTWLLSYYYLSA
+1143 
-1156 IDTAFGANSQ
+1156 IDTTFGSTSQ
-1166 MTGFPQG
+1166 LTGLDAG

-1192 YNEPTPI
+1192 YNEPAPI
-1199 DILFSPTH
+1199 DISFSPTH
-1207 VSCVAWSDGAVTA
+1207 VSCVAWSDGAATA
-1220 LVSGGVGT
+1220 IVSGGVGT

-1241 TYSIDNLSAGTYS
+1241 TYSIDGLSAGNYNIEVTDVHGC
-1254 ITVTDIHGCSSLGT
+1254 INDETVTIN
-1268 VDIFDNNALS
+1268 DNNALS
-1278 VGPASVVNVG
+1278 VSNASVTNVG
-1288 CFGECDG
+1288 CYGECDG
-1295 EITLTVNGGVPF
+1295 EIMLNVSGGIQF

-1315 QWNDYLNQTTNPAV
+1315 QWNDYLSQTTNPAV
-1329 GLCADSVSNTQEYIC
+1329 GLCADSTSNTAEYIC

-1376 SCFGEADGK
+1376 SCFGKADGK
-1385 IKATVTGGNPVY
+1385 IKATVAGGNPVY

-1411 NITSQLS
+1411 NITSQIS

-1512 LVPGFYTVKVVDLNG
+1512 LEPGFYTVKVVDLNG

-1547 VDYFDEACDI
+1547 VDYYDEACNI

-1572 LYDWGTGNGPA
+1572 SYVWGTGSDTVT
-1583 NNSTQNLVA
+1583 NSTELLEA

-1605 NDCEITEEIFV
+1605 NDCEISEDIFV
-1616 SGYQNVFMPGF
+1616 TGYQNVFMPGY

-1649 EGLTYTWSDGV
+1649 DGLTYTWSDGV
-1660 ITGDRNIYTD
+1660 LGGDRNIYTD
-1670 SILAYDSTITTTY
+1670 TILEHPYDWPLPDGPDGVVDTTKITLTY
-1683 TLTIKDNANCSQD
+1683 TLTIQDNANCSQD

-1709 EPLSDP
+1709 IPASNPGVEH
-1715 SVDVGD
+1715 GQY
-1721 FPVVLS
+1721 PVVVS
-1727 GESIEIYSDN
+1727 GESIYIYSDN
-1737 NNCSEYNWT
+1737 NNCAEWTWT

-1776 CVGYDS
+1776 CLGYDS
-1782 IYVVVGVKPYEAIT
+1782 IYVVVGVKTYEAIT

-1803 DTWTPLDIVSYKD
+1803 DTWTPLDIASYKD

-1828 VFESKGGDSYNPW
+1828 VFESKGGDSYSPW
-1841 DGQNQGKELAV
+1841 DGTNEGKELAV

>member
-1 MKKILLFT
+1 MKRILLFA

-24 INLTTTNILATSADL
+24 INLTTTNILANSADL

-57 GTSWAGTAVN
+57 GTAWPGLSVSN
-67 PALSPFALTGLNP
+67 PATSPYALTALNL
-80 NTSYQWRVKCSGTSN
+80 NTSYEWRVKCSGTN
-95 WSSIENFSTG
+95 TWSSIQSFSTG
-105 LTGCTDALACNYD
+105 LTGCTDASACNYD
-118 SAATIDDG
+118 PMATTDDG
-126 SCTMPGCT
+126 SCNLPDGCT

-142 PSAGCDDGSC
+142 PSAVCDDGSC

-166 LCNGGF
+166 LCYGGF
-172 ATDEMQI
+172 STNEMQI

-194 GQLFSNGYFLSYL
+194 GQLLTTGYFLSYL
-207 STNQTTTASLN
+207 STNQTTTTSLN

-251 GTSTV
+251 GTSSV
-256 GVYDEFCSINFSEPA
+256 GVYDEFCSINFPEPA

-292 EDLIISGGTG
+292 EDLTISGGTG

-308 NGGTPIVLPAGD
+308 NGGVPINLLAGD

-334 IIVTDANGCSTSP
+334 IIVTDANGCSTTP
-347 STTTFIIAPIASIS
+347 STTTFNISTILPIIPA
-361 PTGSVSV
+361 GSVSV
-368 FNLNGYHV
+368 FNMNGYNV

-382 DGSITANASGGTGT
+382 DGSITASASGGTGI
-396 FTYSIDGINFQSN
+396 FTYSIDGSNFQSN
-409 ALFSG
+409 ALFPG
-414 LIAGNYTITYKDAN
+414 LFAGNYTITYKDAN
-428 NCTATE
+428 GCIATE
-434 AHTLNEPPALSG
+434 QLTLTEPPNLSG
-446 TANITQV
+446 IANITQV
-453 VDCFGAST
+453 VDCFGANT
-461 GAITFDVD
+461 GEITFDVD

-481 TDNGSNYQS
+481 IDNGGNYQS
-490 SNVFSNLSGNITYD
+490 SNVFSNLAGNITYD

-512 CQYTSSIYLAEPA
+512 CQYTSSIDLIEPA

-556 IGGTAPLEYS
+556 TGGTAPLEYS

-571 SYLPALIFTSL
+571 SYLPTSIFTSL

-589 IIRDSNLCIEPIT
+589 ITRDANLCTEPIT
-602 VVLEEPGIF
+602 VVLDEPGIF
-611 TIPATV
+611 TIPHTV

-639 GQVTY
+639 GQVIY

-651 TDSIFTGLEGDITNP
+651 TSSIFTGLEGDITNP
-666 TPYVIDATDDN
+666 IPYVIDATDDN

-682 ETVSLSEPTDFVY
+682 ETVILPEPSNFTFTTNSSLD
-695 SPLTSTDEYC
+695 YC
-705 LQSNGTASINVT
+705 IQSNGTAEINVT
-717 SGGTGG
+717 GGGTGIG
-723 YSYSWN
+723 TYSYLWS
-729 DGQTSATATGLIAGN
+729 DGQTTAVADSLASGIYSVIVTDANLCTFDTL
-744 YHVTVTDGN
+744 VTVAED
-753 GCTLIENIYVGTDIG
+753 LG
-768 FTVSFTTVEP
+768 FTISFSTVEP

-783 SGSATVF
+783 SGSATVS

-796 YTYQWLDVNGDTII
+796 FTYQWLDINGDTII
-810 GATLAT
+810 GETLAT
-816 IDNIPVGT
+816 IDSISVGT
-824 YSVVVEDATTCQVTG
+824 YSVLVEDNTTCV
-839 VLDVNIPAN
+839 VNGTVDIIVPVN

-853 SIIIFENSCFGINDA
+853 SLIIIENSCFGINDA

-878 SPYSYSST
+878 SPYSYSIT
-886 GGLNIQ
+886 GGLNTQ
-892 INPVFSNLSPGS
+892 TTPVFSNLSPDT
-904 YTIWAID
+904 YIIQAID
-911 ANGCYA
+911 ANNCYA
-917 DSIIPLTY
+917 DSTIILTY

-934 VFTNISCF
+934 VFTDISCF
-942 GEDDGAIQDIIFTGG
+942 GEDDGAIQDIIFNGG

-972 YPLFND
+972 YPLFNN

-1002 SDQILITEPTPLNA
+1002 SDQIYISEPTPLNA
-1016 TLTPSDW
+1016 LLTPSNW
-1023 NNYQVLCNGGHSGY
+1023 NNYQVLCNGDSTGY
-1037 LDVTASGGTLPYY
+1037 LDITISGGSPTYY
-1050 TIFNQFYTSPNF
+1050 TIF
-1062 TVNGTT
+1062 GI
-1068 LDTAFFSLNS
+1068 DTIFGGVSQ
-1078 VYIYSWDSNANILDS
+1078 V
-1093 TITDSLT
+1093 
-1100 ILHFNDANNPT
+1100 T
-1111 NPTDT
+1111 N
-1116 LYAFESGFWNMEFD
+1116 
-1130 SVGTIIDSTYLYA
+1130 
-1143 DSTWLLSYYYLSA
+1143 LSA
-1156 IDTAFGANSQ
+1156 GT
-1166 MTGFPQG
+1166 
-1173 NHTFVVE
+1173 HTFIAE
-1180 DANGCAHTETIM
+1180 DANGCNVSETIT
-1192 YNEPTPI
+1192 YNEPAPI
-1199 DILFSPTH
+1199 QHSFVTTD
-1207 VSCVAWSDGAVTA
+1207 VSCVAWINGAVTA
-1220 LVSGGVGT
+1220 TPYGGVGS
-1228 ATSYT
+1228 ATTYT
-1233 YLWDNGAT
+1233 YLWNTGAT

-1385 IKATVTGGNPVY
+1385 LKATVQGGTPIY
-1397 NYTWSNGI
+1397 NYTWSN
-1405 TDLNTN
+1405 TN
-1411 NITSQLS
+1411 PIQSTATASNLHA
-1418 GLEVGSYIVEV
+1418 GSYIVEV

-1436 DTAVIYLYQPDSLQV
+1436 DTAEIYLYQPDSLQV
-1451 TITDI
+1451 IITDI

-1468 EALANGGTPHLGIPP
+1468 EAFANGGTPFLGIPP

-1488 WLNESGTTISTVM
+1488 WLNESGSIISTDM
-1501 VDNDMNAEITG
+1501 VDNNVDAEITG

-1572 LYDWGTGNGPA
+1572 SYDWTIYGPTT
-1583 NNSTQNLVA
+1583 NSTQLLDA

-1597 YTVTLIDD
+1597 YTLTLIDD

-1616 SGYQNVFMPGF
+1616 TGYQNVFMPGF
-1627 LDAVGPYTIC
+1627 LDAVEPYTIC

-1660 ITGDRNIYTD
+1660 IIGDRNIYTD

-1746 WSLDTVSEKSVTVSP
+1746 WSLDTVSEKSVTFSP

-1803 DTWTPLDIVSYKD
+1803 DTWTPLDIGSYKD

>member
-1 MKKILLFT
+1 MKRILLFT
-9 CVIFLSLTTELFAQP
+9 SVIFLSLTTELFAQHP
-24 INLTTTNILATSADL
+24 TNLQASNLTNTSVDL
-39 NWDASPCG
+39 SFDASICSGQVNLKYRITGAATWEPTIN
-47 GNVTLHYKVL
+47 NVSSPYLLSGLVT
-57 GTSWAGTAVN
+57 GTNYEWT
-67 PALSPFALTGLNP
+67 
-80 NTSYQWRVKCSGTSN
+80 VKCSGVSGWQSN
-95 WSSIENFSTG
+95 AAFLTTAPSI
-105 LTGCTDALACNYD
+105 D
-118 SAATIDDG
+118 
-126 SCTMPGCT
+126 
-134 NTSAANYD
+134 
-142 PSAGCDDGSC
+142 
-152 IIPTIATAFISQPI
+152 TAFVSQPI

-172 ATDEMQI
+172 STDEMQI
-179 DVNQTAPATV
+179 EVNQTTPATV
-189 YSCVV
+189 YSCVI
-194 GQLFSNGYFLSYL
+194 GQLFSNGYFLSYI
-207 STNQTTTASLN
+207 STNLTTSSTLN
-218 LQGFNPNVDYC
+218 ITGFNPNVDYF
-229 VRIVDS
+229 VRVVDS
-235 AAYYSGND
+235 VAYYNGN
-243 IGFGGSAS
+243 GGSGS
-251 GTSTV
+251 GSSTV
-256 GVYDEFCSINFSEPA
+256 GVWDQFGPITFSEPA
-271 QLVATTSVVA
+271 QLTATTAVVS
-281 SNQCAGDCIAA
+281 SNLCAGDCIAA
-292 EDLIISGGTG
+292 EDIAISGGTG

-308 NGGTPIVLPAGD
+308 NGGTPIVLPTGD
-320 STYSFTGLCAGTYD
+320 STFSFTGLCAGTYD

-347 STTTFIIAPIASIS
+347 STTTFVIAAIAPIS
-361 PTGSVSV
+361 PAGSVSV
-368 FNLNGYHV
+368 FNMNGYNV

-434 AHTLNEPPALSG
+434 AHILNEPPALSG

-469 VTQPGVPPYQYS
+469 VTQPGVPAYQYS

-490 SNVFSNLSGNITYD
+490 SNVFSNLTGNITYD

-512 CQYTSSIYLAEPA
+512 CQSTSSIYLAEPA

-534 NYNGFEIT
+534 DNNGYEIT
-542 CNGAADGSIDFGTP
+542 CNGAADGAIDFGIP

-571 SYLPALIFTSL
+571 NYSSASIFTSL

-589 IIRDSNLCIEPIT
+589 MIRDANLCTEPIT
-602 VVLEEPGIF
+602 LVLDEPGIF

-617 TNPISCYED
+617 TNPVVCFED
-626 DNGSVTISPANAV
+626 CNGTVAINPANAV
-639 GQVTY
+639 GIVVY
-644 TFEGTPQ
+644 TLDAGAQQTTP
-651 TDSIFTGLEGDITNP
+651 SFSGLCGDITNP
-666 TPYVIDATDDN
+666 TAYLIDATDDN

-717 SGGTGG
+717 AGGTGG
-723 YSYSWN
+723 YLYSWS

-753 GCTLIENIYVGTDIG
+753 GCTLIENISVATDIG

-790 ATGTSP
+790 ATGMAP
-796 YTYQWLDVNGDTII
+796 YTYQWSDANGII
-810 GATLAT
+810 AGETSAT
-816 IDNIPVGT
+816 ISNIPIGT
-824 YSVVVEDATTCQVTG
+824 YSVIVEDATACQITG
-839 VLDVNIPAN
+839 VVDVNAPVA

-853 SIIIFENSCFGINDA
+853 SLIIIGHSCFGINDA

-878 SPYSYSST
+878 SPYSYSNT
-886 GGLNIQ
+886 GGLNTQ
-892 INPVFSNLSPGS
+892 TNPVFSNLSPGS
-904 YTIWAID
+904 YTIHAID

-917 DSIIPLTY
+917 DSLITLTY

-934 VFTNISCF
+934 VFSHISCF

-991 NNGVNGITCAT
+991 NNGLNGITCAT
-1002 SDQILITEPTPLNA
+1002 SDQIFINEPTPLNA

-1023 NNYQVLCNGGHSGY
+1023 NNYQVLCNGGNSGY
-1037 LDVTASGGTLPYY
+1037 LDVAASGGTLPYY
-1050 TIFNQFYTSPNF
+1050 TIYN
-1062 TVNGTT
+1062 
-1068 LDTAFFSLNS
+1068 
-1078 VYIYSWDSNANILDS
+1078 
-1093 TITDSLT
+1093 
-1100 ILHFNDANNPT
+1100 
-1111 NPTDT
+1111 
-1116 LYAFESGFWNMEFD
+1116 
-1130 SVGTIIDSTYLYA
+1130 
-1143 DSTWLLSYYYLSA
+1143 
-1156 IDTAFGANSQ
+1156 IDTTFGSTSQ
-1166 MTGFPQG
+1166 LTGLNAG

-1180 DANGCAHTETIM
+1180 DANGCAHTETIT
-1192 YNEPTPI
+1192 YNEPAPI
-1199 DILFSPTH
+1199 DISFSPTH
-1207 VSCVAWSDGAVTA
+1207 VSCVAWSNGAATA
-1220 LVSGGVGT
+1220 IVSGGVGT

-1241 TYSIDNLSAGTYS
+1241 TYSIDGLSAGNYN
-1254 ITVTDIHGCSSLGT
+1254 IEVTDIHGCSSLGS

-1278 VGPASVVNVG
+1278 ISNASITNVG
-1288 CFGECDG
+1288 CYGECDG
-1295 EITLTVNGGVPF
+1295 EIMLNVSGGIQF

-1329 GLCADSVSNTQEYIC
+1329 GLCADSTSNTAEYIC

-1365 LIVQSEIIDAI
+1365 LIVQSEIVDAI

-1411 NITSQLS
+1411 NITSQIF

-1451 TITDI
+1451 TISDI

-1488 WLNESGTTISTVM
+1488 WLNESGTIISTFM

-1547 VDYFDEACDI
+1547 VDYFDEACDF

-1572 LYDWGTGNGPA
+1572 SYDWTTYGPTT
-1583 NNSTQNLVA
+1583 NSTQLLDA

-1597 YTVTLIDD
+1597 YTLTLIDD
-1605 NDCEITEEIFV
+1605 NDCEISEDIV
-1616 SGYQNVFMPGF
+1616 VDGYQNVFMPGF
-1627 LDAVGPYTIC
+1627 LDAIEPDTIC

-1649 EGLTYTWSDGV
+1649 DGLTYTWSDGV
-1660 ITGDRNIYTD
+1660 LGGDRNIYTD
-1670 SILAYDSTITTTY
+1670 TILAYDSTITTTY
-1683 TLTIKDNANCSQD
+1683 TLTIQDNANCSQD

-1709 EPLSDP
+1709 EPASYP
-1715 SVDVGD
+1715 GVDVGD
-1721 FPVVLS
+1721 FPVVIS

-1737 NNCSEYNWT
+1737 SDCSEYNWI
-1746 WSLDTVSEKSVTVSP
+1746 WSLGAVSEWKFTVSP
-1761 QESGWYYVDVKDFDG
+1761 QESGWYYVDVDSSG

-1796 PNDDGYN
+1796 PNGDGYN
-1803 DTWTPLDIVSYKD
+1803 DTWTPLDIASYKD

-1828 VFESKGGDSYNPW
+1828 VFESKGGDSYSAW
-1841 DGQNQGKELAV
+1841 DGTNEGNELAV